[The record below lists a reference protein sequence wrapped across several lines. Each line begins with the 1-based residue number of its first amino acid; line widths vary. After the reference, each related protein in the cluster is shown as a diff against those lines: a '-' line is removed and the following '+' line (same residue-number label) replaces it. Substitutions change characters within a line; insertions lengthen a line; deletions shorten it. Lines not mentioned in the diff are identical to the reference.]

1 MKISL
6 HIEADT
12 AEEMAAALAVFHVKQ
27 LSADEIGLAR
37 EDALFRQRKAFV
49 EQEPAPVA
57 VSPVPPQATPEPES
71 PKIEPSEALKQPVDT
86 KKRGRPFKAV
96 PVEEAPVEAPVAPPV
111 AAQPPKTNGKEAI
124 SRQDLLDVFAE
135 YVQRYSANYGYT
147 DISNLLQQNFG
158 GAVRKASDVLD
169 TQLPAAVAAIK
180 AAIIDN
186 PFNRKRDYA

>member
-37 EDALFRQRKAFV
+37 KAFV

-71 PKIEPSEALKQPVDT
+71 PKTEPSEALKQPVDT
-86 KKRGRPFKAV
+86 KKRGRPFKAA
-96 PVEEAPVEAPVAPPV
+96 PVEEAPV